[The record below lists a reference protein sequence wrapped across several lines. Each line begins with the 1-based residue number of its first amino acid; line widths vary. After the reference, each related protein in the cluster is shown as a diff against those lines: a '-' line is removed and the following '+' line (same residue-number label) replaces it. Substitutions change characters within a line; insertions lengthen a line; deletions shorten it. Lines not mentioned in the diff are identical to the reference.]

1 MQYPPPQQGPG
12 YPPQPPMQQPP
23 MQPMYPMQPPPSGGP
38 NVGLIVGLV
47 QAFLVGYHPSIGSIE
62 LTPDLLYPVMLVIL
76 LGVLLFRPTGLFG
89 SEKVERV

>member
-1 MQYPPPQQGPG
+1 
-12 YPPQPPMQQPP
+12 
-23 MQPMYPMQPPPSGGP
+23 MYKRQ
-38 NVGLIVGLV
+38 V